1 MMMSTKTKRPTDMS
15 DEELQRYAEQ
25 LASVDYEP
33 DVVRVD
39 DTRDLA
45 AVADAADA
53 VRAAEARLAEAV
65 TVARA
70 HERSWGRIGLALGV
84 SRQAARQRFGTQIG
98 E

>member
-1 MMMSTKTKRPTDMS
+1 MMTTKTTRPTDMT
-15 DEELQRYAEQ
+15 DAELERYAEQ
-25 LASVDYEP
+25 VAAEDYQPE
-33 DVVRVD
+33 VVHVD

-70 HERSWGRIGLALGV
+70 HERSWTRIGLAMGV
-84 SRQAARQRFGTQIG
+84 SRQAARQRFSR
-98 E
+98 

>member
-1 MMMSTKTKRPTDMS
+1 MTAQTKRLSERTD
-15 DEELQRYAEQ
+15 EQLAQYAEQ
-25 LASVDYEP
+25 VVSEDYDP
-33 DVVRVD
+33 DVVAVD

-70 HERSWGRIGLALGV
+70 HERSWTRIGLALGV
-84 SRQAARQRFGTQIG
+84 SRQAARQRYAQQVGD
-98 E
+98 